1 MKSIIE
7 CVQVSIFFMHSSHC
21 LTNTKSNLISDKKV
35 EIDELCIFL
44 AVANHLNLTKDN
56 NKYTMSRP
64 VRHHTHPLTVVLE
77 MKIYAILDM
86 VSCTSFEFFK

>member
-1 MKSIIE
+1 M
-7 CVQVSIFFMHSSHC
+7 C
-21 LTNTKSNLISDKKV
+21 LNIISDKNA
-35 EIDELCIFL
+35 EMDELCIFL

-64 VRHHTHPLTVVLE
+64 VRHHTRALEVVLE

-86 VSCTSFEFFK
+86 VSCTNYY